1 MTKYVIPIYSAVT
14 AYNKL
19 ASTTPI
25 KTEEDQFLLENFDAV
40 EYIRTMVTEML
51 NGPLDTKLRSL
62 GRKVPHEMDLYRE
75 KLSDIVGYSD
85 GTLLIDPEILDNT
98 FEQMKDSDLFSEI
111 LTEVIEHVNP
121 DAKSWDLWQV
131 VSTPALLLIE
141 NMGDLRIMEWEQ
153 TNQDTEQ
160 TGILF

>member
-1 MTKYVIPIYSAVT
+1 MTKYVIPIYSAVM
-14 AYNKL
+14 AYNEL
-19 ASTTPI
+19 AKTAPI
-25 KTEEDQFLLENFDAV
+25 ETEEDRFLLENFDAV
-40 EYIRTMVTEML
+40 EYIRSMVTEML
-51 NGPLDTKLRSL
+51 NGPLDTKLRSI

-75 KLSDIVGYSD
+75 KLSGVLAYSD
-85 GTLLIDPEILDNT
+85 GSLFIDPEVLDNT
-98 FEQMKDSDLFSEI
+98 LEQMKDSDLFSEI

-121 DAKSWDLWQV
+121 DTKSWDLWQV

-153 TNQDTEQ
+153 TNQDTEP